1 MAGEKISAEKPLS
14 HKKKSGSENRK
25 RGRLLGLRL
34 TAEEYAQID
43 DSAAKASLT
52 PSSYARELLVK
63 APKTRSRRRPL
74 ADVAE
79 LARLHTQLAKI
90 GGNIN
95 QITRR
100 VNFGE
105 TPVAAEFAEALSGIK
120 EILAKIRGAMG
131 YED

>member
-1 MAGEKISAEKPLS
+1 MADDKISAEKPLS
-14 HKKKSGSENRK
+14 HRHRSGSENRK
-25 RGRLLGLRL
+25 RGRLIGIRL
-34 TAEEYAQID
+34 TAEECAPIND
-43 DSAAKASLT
+43 GAAKAGLT
-52 PSSYARELLVK
+52 PASYARELLVK

-131 YED
+131 YGD